1 MCPTFWVYKIRIFFN
16 HCWLTQSQRHQQ
28 PEGSGHSSPQILKSW
43 FSERQQFLSKMLAKP
58 VIIFML
64 ITVFMTS
71 CTREN
76 WLCNF
81 FLFEAKAEIRRL
93 LPEGLQESISKVR
106 SSVVRCYIA
115 IYFLKKTIKSMYVK
129 ARIFLPL
136 ICFYYNILHFAIKHT
151 YLLRWK
157 DKWFYTLWSY
167 DHSND
172 PSGICNLRHC
182 PLGLARSMA
191 KFVWTSDAG
200 INKWRQ

>member
-1 MCPTFWVYKIRIFFN
+1 MLF
-16 HCWLTQSQRHQQ
+16 
-28 PEGSGHSSPQILKSW
+28 KSI
-43 FSERQQFLSKMLAKP
+43 
-58 VIIFML
+58 IIFMR

-71 CTREN
+71 CTRKS

-81 FLFEAKAEIRRL
+81 FPFEAKAEIRRL

-106 SSVVRCYIA
+106 SSVVRCYLA
-115 IYFLKKTIKSMYVK
+115 IYLKTNMYFK
-129 ARIFLPL
+129 PRIFLPL

-151 YLLRWK
+151 HLSRMLK
-157 DKWFYTLWSY
+157 DKWYYTLWSY

-172 PSGICNLRHC
+172 PSGICNLCHC
-182 PLGLARSMA
+182 PLGLAGSMA

>member
-1 MCPTFWVYKIRIFFN
+1 MWAARGVRAFFPKKFWN
-16 HCWLTQSQRHQQ
+16 LDA
-28 PEGSGHSSPQILKSW
+28 LKDNN
-43 FSERQQFLSKMLAKP
+43 FYLQLYH
-58 VIIFML
+58 FML

-71 CTREN
+71 CTRES

-151 YLLRWK
+151 HLSRRLK
-157 DKWFYTLWSY
+157 DKWYYTLWSY

-172 PSGICNLRHC
+172 PSGVCNLCHC
-182 PLGLARSMA
+182 PLGLAGSMA

-200 INKWRQ
+200 INKWRQQSGPWSYESVNRYILCVYKF

>member
-1 MCPTFWVYKIRIFFN
+1 MS
-16 HCWLTQSQRHQQ
+16 SQRGQ
-28 PEGSGHSSPQILKSW
+28 GILPQKSLKSW
-43 FSERQQFLSKMLAKP
+43 CSERQQFLSKTLAKP

-71 CTREN
+71 CTRES

-81 FLFEAKAEIRRL
+81 FPFEAKAEIRRL

-106 SSVVRCYIA
+106 SSVVRFYIA

-136 ICFYYNILHFAIKHT
+136 ICFYYSILHFAFKHT
-151 YLLRWK
+151 HLSRRLK
-157 DKWFYTLWSY
+157 DKWYYTLWSY
-167 DHSND
+167 NHSND
-172 PSGICNLRHC
+172 PSGICNLCHC
-182 PLGLARSMA
+182 PLGLAWSVA